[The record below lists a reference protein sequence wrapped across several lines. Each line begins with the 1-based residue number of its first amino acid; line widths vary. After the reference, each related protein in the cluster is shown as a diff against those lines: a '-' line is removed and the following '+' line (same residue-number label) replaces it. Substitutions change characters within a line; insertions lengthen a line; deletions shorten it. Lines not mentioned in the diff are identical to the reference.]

1 MTGQDADSAQVWS
14 GHLQPLHAGSIA
26 LGEFLRQ
33 RATQQRVVLHA
44 HGRAHAALGVA
55 RFGSAVVVNPGSL
68 RYTRTYA
75 SVTLEERRIEGRT
88 EWRVTR
94 AAVADISDR
103 SNDAEEPPYVTSPHL
118 AALALS
124 MIVFLLVALAACA
137 RGPPRVPAPP
147 MAFAPKKTPKSPQ
160 ISGGSSVVS
169 GEWRWPFTRG
179 RGSAGG
185 GPYAA
190 EGAAVGRGSYRRST
204 VVARGLEGDG
214 ALDQGAAALGR
225 YRCPAAASRASERA
239 TGRGPGP
246 RAWRWRS

>member
-1 MTGQDADSAQVWS
+1 MTGTTSRRWRELHAIGQTRLRSFHAGVERPSNVRA
-14 GHLQPLHAGSIA
+14 QPLHAGSIA

-33 RATQQRVVLHA
+33 KATQQRVVLHA

-94 AAVADISDR
+94 AAVADISDS

-124 MIVFLLVALAACA
+124 MIVFLLVALAASCA
-137 RGPPRVPAPP
+137 RPARRVPAAPV
-147 MAFAPKKTPKSPQ
+147 AFAKTPKSPQ
-160 ISGGSSVVS
+160 ISRGTSV
-169 GEWRWPFTRG
+169 
-179 RGSAGG
+179 
-185 GPYAA
+185 
-190 EGAAVGRGSYRRST
+190 
-204 VVARGLEGDG
+204 
-214 ALDQGAAALGR
+214 
-225 YRCPAAASRASERA
+225 
-239 TGRGPGP
+239 
-246 RAWRWRS
+246 